1 LHKAGSALF
10 GGGSSILSS
19 DFRYIDEYRIC
30 FPGIGS
36 LVIGEASAG
45 RASRLF
51 TVYWYRTLLKGIRMK
66 ELFQRIWELALPY
79 QDKRDDMGHTE
90 IALNYAQKLV
100 ELENGNEDVVIPA
113 IILHDIGWSQMPR
126 ERRFLF
132 FDKNAEETEKLSVKL
147 EHQIAG
153 VELARDI
160 LNKVDYPADLK
171 EEILEIISQH
181 DTRQGFI
188 SRNEGLVRDA
198 DKLWRYSRVGFEV
211 DVVRF
216 KTTRKLLCEK
226 WEANRQDP
234 DYFYSE
240 SARQIALEELKSRK
254 KPG

>member
-1 LHKAGSALF
+1 VGIDINDGV
-10 GGGSSILSS
+10 GGW
-19 DFRYIDEYRIC
+19 
-30 FPGIGS
+30 
-36 LVIGEASAG
+36 EAAG
-45 RASRLF
+45 RASKAFL
-51 TVYWYRTLLKGIRMK
+51 VYWYRTSLRRIYMK
-66 ELFQRIWELALPY
+66 EMFQRIWELALPY
-79 QDKRDDMGHTE
+79 QDKRDDKGHVE
-90 IALNYAQKLV
+90 ITLDYAQKLV

-132 FDKNAEETEKLSVKL
+132 FDKNAEEAEKLSVKL

-198 DKLWRYSRVGFEV
+198 DKLWRYSIVGFEA
-211 DVVRF
+211 DVARYR
-216 KTTRKLLCEK
+216 TTRESLCEK

-240 SARQIALEELKSRK
+240 SARQIALEELESRK
-254 KPG
+254 STS